1 MDFTGNYRSLA
12 FLLSLGG
19 VPIACVGDDSSSGS
33 DSATTT
39 GGTTTGGT
47 ATTSGT
53 TSAGTATDGSGS
65 GTASGST
72 TGSTSGTSGS
82 TSGTTTSETTGG
94 STTGEPPS
102 PLCIGYANKYVECY
116 MNPRYYD
123 PGIAYCEEGLAY
135 YATIGADCLA
145 AFEEYVACLSALDC
159 DDFMGDQVGC
169 ANEEDGLNKACGG

>member
-53 TSAGTATDGSGS
+53 TSAGTAW
-65 GTASGST
+65 
-72 TGSTSGTSGS
+72 
-82 TSGTTTSETTGG
+82 
-94 STTGEPPS
+94 
-102 PLCIGYANKYVECY
+102 
-116 MNPRYYD
+116 
-123 PGIAYCEEGLAY
+123 
-135 YATIGADCLA
+135 
-145 AFEEYVACLSALDC
+145 
-159 DDFMGDQVGC
+159 
-169 ANEEDGLNKACGG
+169 